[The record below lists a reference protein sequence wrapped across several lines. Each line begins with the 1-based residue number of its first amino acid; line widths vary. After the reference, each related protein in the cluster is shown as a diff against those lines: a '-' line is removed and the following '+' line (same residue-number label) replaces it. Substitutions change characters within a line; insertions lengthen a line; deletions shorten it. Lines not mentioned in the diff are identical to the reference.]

1 MALGNIN
8 RFKSWF
14 VSAGIISVV
23 TIWVLSGQFGGNEET
38 EQATAE
44 TAATTASRNAVRV
57 RTQSAE
63 EVMRTIVVNG
73 KTAPARITHLAA
85 ETDGRVEYVGAE
97 RGASLKT
104 GDLIVR
110 LDERDRSARLAQA
123 EATVR
128 QREVEYAARERLKS
142 ESYVSEAQ
150 LQEAIALLE
159 TARAELTRAQLDLGY
174 MAVRAPFAG
183 ALQARHVE
191 VGDFVK
197 RGDPIATYVDN
208 RTIIVSANVSE
219 FDAKYVHVD
228 ETAEARLAT
237 GETVRGRIRYV
248 APVAD
253 EATRTFTV
261 ELEVANADGK
271 LRAGGTAELSIPAQT
286 VLAHRVSPSLLTL
299 DDAGNVGVKIIND
312 RGEVEFVVADIALSS
327 NDGVWLAGLPRRRLL
342 LRWDRATLPAA
353 PWSMRFPKATPRQ
366 LSPSWSPRTP
376 GNEYDRT
383 GNAAVADRG
392 AFVAGHPD
400 WRRCRVHHDP
410 QRGRA

>member
-8 RFKSWF
+8 RFRSWF
-14 VSAGIISVV
+14 VSAGIITVV
-23 TIWVLSGQFGGNEET
+23 TIWLLSGQFGGNEET

-44 TAATTASRNAVRV
+44 TVATTTLRNAVRV

-73 KTAPARITHLAA
+73 KTAPARITHLEA
-85 ETDGRVEYVGAE
+85 ETDGRIEYVGAE
-97 RGASLKT
+97 RGASLNT

-128 QREVEYAARERLKS
+128 QREVEYEARERLKS

-159 TARAELTRAQLDLGY
+159 TARAELKRAQLDLGY

-191 VGDFVK
+191 IGDFVK

-219 FDAKYVHVD
+219 FDTKYVHVD

-253 EATRTFTV
+253 ESTRTFTV
-261 ELEVANADGK
+261 ELEVANTNGK
-271 LRAGGTAELSIPAQT
+271 LRAGGTAELRIPAQT
-286 VLAHRVSPSLLTL
+286 VFAHRVSPSLLTL

-327 NDGVWLAGLPRRRLL
+327 NDGVWLAGLPET
-342 LRWDRATLPAA
+342 ATIITVGQGYVTSGAVVDAVPEGDAE
-353 PWSMRFPKATPRQ
+353 T
-366 LSPSWSPRTP
+366 
-376 GNEYDRT
+376 
-383 GNAAVADRG
+383 AVAIMESED
-392 AFVAGHPD
+392 AK
-400 WRRCRVHHDP
+400 
-410 QRGRA
+410 

>member
-1 MALGNIN
+1 MAFGNIN
-8 RFKSWF
+8 RFRSWY
-14 VSAGIISVV
+14 VSAGIITVV
-23 TIWVLSGQFGGNEET
+23 TIWLLSGQLSGNEET

-44 TAATTASRNAVRV
+44 TAATTTLRNAVRV

-85 ETDGRVEYVGAE
+85 ETDGRIEYIGAE
-97 RGASLKT
+97 RGASLNR
-104 GDLIVR
+104 GELIVR

-150 LQEAIALLE
+150 LQEALALLE
-159 TARAELTRAQLDLGY
+159 TARAELTRAQLDLDY
-174 MAVRAPFAG
+174 MYVRAPFPG
-183 ALQARHVE
+183 ALQARNVE

-208 RTIIVSANVSE
+208 RKIIVSANVSE

-261 ELEVANADGK
+261 ELEVANADGN
-271 LRAGGTAELSIPAQT
+271 LRAGGTAELRIPAQT

-327 NDGVWLAGLPRRRLL
+327 SDGVWLAGLPPT
-342 LRWDRATLPAA
+342 ATII
-353 PWSMRFPKATPRQ
+353 TVGQ
-366 LSPSWSPRTP
+366 GYVPSGAVVDAVPEGDAET
-376 GNEYDRT
+376 
-383 GNAAVADRG
+383 AVAIMESEDAR
-392 AFVAGHPD
+392 
-400 WRRCRVHHDP
+400 
-410 QRGRA
+410 